1 MYYYFLI
8 IVASYRIEFDNE
20 MISCLLCEKKFKTK
34 RGLTSHLTRIHDVS
48 DNKQRFSLY
57 IIGDFFPLIEKN
69 SWTKAESLLQQINN
83 ENKSTEWMKGYIH
96 ALEGMISA
104 LKGGSSS
111 QEPYIFN
118 LKKSNYKKLQEVKKM
133 FNEFG
138 KKSVHRKD
146 FDVAYFQAWNDY
158 TYYLI
163 NSKI

>member
-1 MYYYFLI
+1 
-8 IVASYRIEFDNE
+8 
-20 MISCLLCEKKFKTK
+20 MINCLLCEKKFKTK

-57 IIGDFFPLIEKN
+57 VIGDFFPLIEKK
-69 SWTKAESLLQQINN
+69 SWTKAENLLQQICTEKKN
-83 ENKSTEWMKGYIH
+83 TEWMNGYIH

-104 LKGGSSS
+104 LKGGQSS

-118 LKKSNYKKLQEVKKM
+118 LKQSDYKRLQEVKKM
-133 FNEFG
+133 FNEFS
-138 KKSVHRKD
+138 KKSSYKRD
-146 FDVAYFQAWNDY
+146 FDAAYFQAWNDY

>member
-1 MYYYFLI
+1 MLI
-8 IVASYRIEFDNE
+8 VNTGFGYE
-20 MISCLLCEKKFKTK
+20 MINCLLCEKKFKTI

-57 IIGDFFPLIEKN
+57 IIGDFFPLIENN
-69 SWTKAESLLQQINN
+69 SWTKAENLLEQINKEKKNN
-83 ENKSTEWMKGYIH
+83 EWIKGYIH

-104 LKGGSSS
+104 LKGGLST
-111 QEPYIFN
+111 QEPYIFD
-118 LKKSNYKKLQEVKKM
+118 LKKSNYKKLQEIKKM

-138 KKSVHRKD
+138 KNSLHKND
-146 FDVAYFQAWNDY
+146 FDTAYFQAWNDY